1 LFQIS
6 FFEINFLATSKIS
19 AAKVVK
25 TQENSCCLSISFSS
39 SKSGENHGKQLIF
52 TNFEWTTIET
62 SWFR

>member
-6 FFEINFLATSKIS
+6 FSEINFLATSKIS

-39 SKSGENHGKQLIF
+39 KSGENQGKQLIF
-52 TNFEWTTIET
+52 TNLEWTTIET